1 MEMNKY
7 KAVVLLSGG
16 LDSVYNL
23 YAAEKRWPGQVR
35 AVFFNYG
42 QKAFEAEK
50 KAATDFSN
58 NLKIDLQVSDISSLF
73 SGDKSS
79 LTSSNQV
86 PTDEVDIESAE
97 ASQASAKKVWVSN
110 RNGVFL
116 NIGACFA
123 EKWGAD
129 FVVPGFNAEEAET
142 FPDNSEEYIE
152 KMNACLKMSTSNGV
166 QIHCF
171 SQKMQK
177 SEIVKESLKLG
188 VDLDRIWSCY
198 HAGEKLCGKCESCQR
213 FVRAVISNKE
223 I

>member
-1 MEMNKY
+1 MKSATC

-23 YAAEKRWPGQVR
+23 YASEKSWPGQVR
-35 AVFFNYG
+35 ALLFNYG
-42 QKAFEAEK
+42 QRAWESEK
-50 KAATDFSN
+50 KAATDFSQ
-58 NLKIDLQVSDISSLF
+58 DLNISLEVVDITSLF
-73 SGDKSS
+73 SEDKSS
-79 LTSSNQV
+79 LTSSLDV
-86 PTDEVDIESAE
+86 PTDEVNIDDLEASRASAE
-97 ASQASAKKVWVSN
+97 KVWVSN

-129 FVVPGFNAEEAET
+129 FVVPGFNAEEAVT

-152 KMNACLKMSTSNGV
+152 KMNACLKLSTSNGV

-177 SEIVKESLKLG
+177 VEIMEEALKLG
-188 VDLDRIWSCY
+188 VDAQKIWSCY
-198 HAGEKLCGKCESCQR
+198 YNGDKICGRCESCQR
-213 FVRAVISNKE
+213 FLRALKAQN
-223 I
+223 